1 MQDLMLTHD
10 IFSSGNE
17 YVTNLPLQM
26 ALFFNIF
33 FAPFWLATVIVA
45 FEVKVSIDRIKKLEN
60 IIKNGI
66 NVRRK

>member
-1 MQDLMLTHD
+1 
-10 IFSSGNE
+10 
-17 YVTNLPLQM
+17 
-26 ALFFNIF
+26 
-33 FAPFWLATVIVA
+33 LATVIVA